1 MCVCVGMC
9 RWVCVGYDC
18 VWSLNKCVFPEVTLY
33 STRQSYVENIT
44 ELKQNASN
52 DGELISF
59 FLILAIQSSTLA

>member
-1 MCVCVGMC
+1 M
-9 RWVCVGYDC
+9 GYDC

-59 FLILAIQSSTLA
+59 FFYFGHTKFNFSLIDI